1 MCVTIKKF
9 SSYVLS
15 AFVLVSLTGCLT
27 TAPTV
32 RYGDSKAVE
41 TVTTEFG
48 STDLQTIAETM
59 ARSLLVSGVVAD
71 SREAPTVTVA
81 EVRNKTTEY
90 IDTRV
95 ITDKIRT
102 QLTRSGKVRFAVS
115 INEMQNQV
123 DELKRQNQTGLYSS
137 QSKTK
142 MGNMTGAK
150 SRVEGA
156 ISSIIKQNKN
166 VRDVFF
172 VFNLNLINNETGL
185 VEWADEKEIRKT
197 ASR

>member
-1 MCVTIKKF
+1 MFVTIKKF
-9 SSYVLS
+9 PSYVLS
-15 AFVLVSLTGCLT
+15 ALVLVSLAGCLAS
-27 TAPTV
+27 APTV

-71 SREAPTVTVA
+71 AREAPTVTVA

-150 SRVEGA
+150 YRVEGA

>member
-1 MCVTIKKF
+1 MYVTINKF
-9 SSYVLS
+9 LSYISSGL
-15 AFVLVSLTGCLT
+15 VLVTLAGCAV
-27 TAPTV
+27 APTV

-48 STDLQTIAETM
+48 STDLQVIAETM
-59 ARSLLVSGVVAD
+59 ARSLLVSGVVAY
-71 SREAPTVTVA
+71 SRETPTITVS

-150 SRVEGA
+150 YRVEGA
-156 ISSIIKQNKN
+156 ISSITKQNKN

-172 VFNLNLINNETGL
+172 VFNLNLINNETGV

>member
-1 MCVTIKKF
+1 MYVTINKF
-9 SSYVLS
+9 LPYISSGL
-15 AFVLVSLTGCLT
+15 VLVTLVGCAV
-27 TAPTV
+27 APTV

-48 STDLQTIAETM
+48 STDLQIIAETM
-59 ARSLLVSGVVAD
+59 ARSLLVSGVVTD
-71 SREAPTVTVA
+71 SREAPTITVS

-150 SRVEGA
+150 YRVEGA
-156 ISSIIKQNKN
+156 ISSITKQNKN

-172 VFNLNLINNETGL
+172 VFNLNLINNETGV

>member
-1 MCVTIKKF
+1 MYVTINKF
-9 SSYVLS
+9 LSYILS
-15 AFVLVSLTGCLT
+15 GLALVTLAGCAV
-27 TAPTV
+27 APTV

-48 STDLQTIAETM
+48 STDLQIIAETM

-71 SREAPTVTVA
+71 SREAPTITVS

-150 SRVEGA
+150 YRVEGA
-156 ISSIIKQNKN
+156 ISSITKQNKN

-172 VFNLNLINNETGL
+172 VFNLNLINNETGV

>member
-1 MCVTIKKF
+1 MYVTINKF
-9 SSYVLS
+9 LSYISSGL
-15 AFVLVSLTGCLT
+15 VLVTLAGCAV
-27 TAPTV
+27 APTV

-48 STDLQTIAETM
+48 STDLQIIAETM

-71 SREAPTVTVA
+71 SRETPTITVS

-150 SRVEGA
+150 YRVEGA
-156 ISSIIKQNKN
+156 ISSITKQNKN

-172 VFNLNLINNETGL
+172 VFNLNLINNETGV

>member
-1 MCVTIKKF
+1 MFVTIKKF
-9 SSYVLS
+9 PSYALS
-15 AFVLVSLTGCLT
+15 ALVLVSLAGCLAS
-27 TAPTV
+27 APTV

-48 STDLQTIAETM
+48 STDLQTIDETM

-71 SREAPTVTVA
+71 AREAPTVTVA

-150 SRVEGA
+150 YRVEGA

>member
-1 MCVTIKKF
+1 MYVTINKF
-9 SSYVLS
+9 LPYISSGL
-15 AFVLVSLTGCLT
+15 VLVTLVGCAV
-27 TAPTV
+27 APTV

-48 STDLQTIAETM
+48 STDLQIIAETM
-59 ARSLLVSGVVAD
+59 ARSLLVSGVVTD
-71 SREAPTVTVA
+71 SREAPTITVS

-150 SRVEGA
+150 YRVEGA
-156 ISSIIKQNKN
+156 ISSITKQDKN

-172 VFNLNLINNETGL
+172 VFNLNLINNETGV

>member
-1 MCVTIKKF
+1 MLVIIKKF
-9 SSYVLS
+9 SSYALS
-15 AFVLVSLTGCLT
+15 ALVLVSLAGCLAS
-27 TAPTV
+27 APTV

-71 SREAPTVTVA
+71 AREAPTVTVA

-150 SRVEGA
+150 YRVEGA

>member
-1 MCVTIKKF
+1 MFVTIKKF
-9 SSYVLS
+9 PSYALS
-15 AFVLVSLTGCLT
+15 ALVLVSLAGCLAS
-27 TAPTV
+27 APTV

-71 SREAPTVTVA
+71 AREAPTVTVA

-150 SRVEGA
+150 YRVEGA

-172 VFNLNLINNETGL
+172 VVNLNLINNETGL

>member
-1 MCVTIKKF
+1 MLVKIKKF
-9 SSYVLS
+9 SSYALS
-15 AFVLVSLTGCLT
+15 ALVLVSLAGCLAS
-27 TAPTV
+27 APTV

-71 SREAPTVTVA
+71 AREAPTVTVA

-150 SRVEGA
+150 YRVEGA

>member
-1 MCVTIKKF
+1 MYITIKKF
-9 SSYVLS
+9 PSYVLS
-15 AFVLVSLTGCLT
+15 ALVLVSLTGCLT

-59 ARSLLVSGVVAD
+59 ARSLLVSGVVAE
-71 SREAPTVTVA
+71 SREAPTITVS

-137 QSKTK
+137 QSKTR

-150 SRVEGA
+150 YRVEGA

>member
-1 MCVTIKKF
+1 
-9 SSYVLS
+9 
-15 AFVLVSLTGCLT
+15 
-27 TAPTV
+27 
-32 RYGDSKAVE
+32 
-41 TVTTEFG
+41 
-48 STDLQTIAETM
+48 
-59 ARSLLVSGVVAD
+59 VSGVVAE
-71 SREAPTVTVA
+71 SREAPTITVS

-150 SRVEGA
+150 YRVEGA

>member
-1 MCVTIKKF
+1 MYVTINKF
-9 SSYVLS
+9 LPYISSGL
-15 AFVLVSLTGCLT
+15 VLVTLAGCAV
-27 TAPTV
+27 APTV

-48 STDLQTIAETM
+48 STDLQIIAETM
-59 ARSLLVSGVVAD
+59 ARSLLVSGVVTD
-71 SREAPTVTVA
+71 SREAPTITVS

-150 SRVEGA
+150 YRVEGA
-156 ISSIIKQNKN
+156 ISSITKQNKN

-172 VFNLNLINNETGL
+172 VFNLNLINNETGV

>member
-1 MCVTIKKF
+1 MFVTIKKF
-9 SSYVLS
+9 PSYALS
-15 AFVLVSLTGCLT
+15 ALVLVSLAGCLAS
-27 TAPTV
+27 APTV

-71 SREAPTVTVA
+71 AREAPTVTVA

-150 SRVEGA
+150 YRVEGA
-156 ISSIIKQNKN
+156 ISSIIKQNKY

-172 VFNLNLINNETGL
+172 VFNLNLINTETGL

>member
-1 MCVTIKKF
+1 MFVTRKKF
-9 SSYVLS
+9 PSYALS
-15 AFVLVSLTGCLT
+15 ALVLVSLAGCLAS
-27 TAPTV
+27 APTV

-71 SREAPTVTVA
+71 AREAPTVTVA

-150 SRVEGA
+150 YRVEGA